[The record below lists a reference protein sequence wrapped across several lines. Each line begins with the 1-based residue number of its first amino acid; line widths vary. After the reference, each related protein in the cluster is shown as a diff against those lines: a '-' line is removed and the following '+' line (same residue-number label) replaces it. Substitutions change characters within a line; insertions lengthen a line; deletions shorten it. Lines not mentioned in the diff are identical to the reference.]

1 MFNFGMKKYWA
12 IASLSLISC
21 VGLTAGA
28 PRLNAQTIAD
38 GHSGDSITAFS
49 ITELCNAIVEA
60 DETVEPLQCLFEQST
75 HLNRAKNLARQRGE
89 IINGGVSSI
98 ETEPSMHG
106 PSPESPHQIALVDGS
121 TQYIFTF
128 RVRPRATAN
137 YTHESQVRV
146 THTYEGS
153 AWTIDTIYNNQID
166 PTPVSY
172 SEKLE
177 AEAS

>member
-1 MFNFGMKKYWA
+1 MKKYWA
-12 IASLSLISC
+12 IASLSLISYL
-21 VGLTAGA
+21 GLVTGA
-28 PRLNAQTIAD
+28 SRLSAQEVAD
-38 GHSGDSITAFS
+38 GHVGDSSTAS
-49 ITELCNAIVEA
+49 PIVTLCESIVEA
-60 DETVEPLQCLFEQST
+60 DPSVESLQCLFEQST

-89 IINGGVSSI
+89 MENGGIVTI

-106 PSPESPHQIALVDGS
+106 PSAESPHQIALADGS

-146 THTYEGS
+146 TYTYEG
-153 AWTIDTIYNNQID
+153 AGWTIDTIYNNRIE

-172 SEKLE
+172 SEQLA
-177 AEAS
+177 AEAI